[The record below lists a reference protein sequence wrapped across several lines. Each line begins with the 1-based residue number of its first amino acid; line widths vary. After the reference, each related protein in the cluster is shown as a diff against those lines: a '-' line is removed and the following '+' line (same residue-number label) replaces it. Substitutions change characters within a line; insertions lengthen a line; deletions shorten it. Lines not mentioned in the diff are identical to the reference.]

1 MAAYSQDL
9 RDRVLRGLERGEGAT
24 SIANRL
30 EVSLRW
36 VYHVKDRYEK
46 EGERAAQK
54 VGGYRRSRV
63 AAMEPRIRAWIGAQV
78 DMTLAELSERLAEHG
93 VTIKTTA
100 LWHQLDKWNLT
111 LKKNSARQRAR
122 TRRRETGTGQVA
134 GKPNPRLMSASWYS
148 STKPARTLI

>member
-1 MAAYSQDL
+1 M
-9 RDRVLRGLERGEGAT
+9 
-24 SIANRL
+24 ANRL

-54 VGGYRRSRV
+54 LGGYRRSRV

-78 DMTLAELSERLAEHG
+78 DMTLAELRERLAEHG

-111 LKKNSARQRAR
+111 LKKNSTRQRAR
-122 TRRRETGTGQVA
+122 TRRRETGTGRVA
-134 GKPNPRLMSASWYS
+134 GNPTHA
-148 STKPARTLI
+148 

>member
-9 RDRVLRGLERGEGAT
+9 RDRVLRGLERSEGAT

-46 EGERAAQK
+46 EGERTAQK
-54 VGGYRRSRV
+54 LGGYRRSRV

-78 DMTLAELSERLAEHG
+78 DMTLAELSERRAKYG

-111 LKKNSARQRAR
+111 FKKTLRASEQE
-122 TRRRETGTGQVA
+122 REDVNQERA
-134 GKPNPRLMSASWYS
+134 EWQEHQ
-148 STKPARTLI
+148 PALDVRKLVFI